1 MFSSKASKA
10 SINTQQKTNPHMG
23 NMGGSSARTASL
35 DVPSIIAAD
44 MTIKGDIK
52 SDGEVQI
59 DGIVDGDVTARDILI
74 GAHGRITGEIR
85 ADTVRV
91 CGAVTG
97 VIYAKEIALVRTAR
111 MEGDLH
117 HEILSMEAGA
127 YLNGSCIRFDTPVQ
141 LNVPAGQNA
150 ISGPVWENA
159 NQK

>member
-1 MFSSKASKA
+1 MFSSKANKSTN
-10 SINTQQKTNPHMG
+10 SPHQKSPSHANSM
-23 NMGGSSARTASL
+23 NGGSNRTASL

-44 MTIKGDIK
+44 MSIKGDIK

-59 DGIVDGDVTARDILI
+59 DGIVDGDVTARDVLI

-85 ADTVRV
+85 GDSVRV

-97 VIYAKEIALVRTAR
+97 IIYAKEIALVRTAR

-117 HEILSMEAGA
+117 HEILSIEAGA

-150 ISGPVWENA
+150 ISGPVWENT